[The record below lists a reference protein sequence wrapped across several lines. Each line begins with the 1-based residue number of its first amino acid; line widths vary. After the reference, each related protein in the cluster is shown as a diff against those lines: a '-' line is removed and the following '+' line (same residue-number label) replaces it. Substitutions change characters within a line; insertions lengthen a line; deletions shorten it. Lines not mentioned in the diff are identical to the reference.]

1 MAAQKSRVDSNAMKD
16 LRETFGGFGNRLFQL
31 AYLYKQARSGT
42 ISDIYLQDP
51 SFFEPYGEELR
62 AIFSQGLE
70 KTDMVSLHVRR
81 GDYINNPFYIDL
93 NETDYYEEA
102 IAQFPEG
109 TKFLVFCADRQE
121 GSNDESDLEWCKRK
135 FQGPQFEFYQG
146 TNELDDFNSQAG
158 CKAHII
164 ANSSFSWWAAYVG
177 GGKTIAP
184 KKWYADG
191 RPGIPLMANW
201 IVL

>member
-1 MAAQKSRVDSNAMKD
+1 MIA
-16 LRETFGGFGNRLFQL
+16 LRNTFGGFGNRLFQL

-51 SFFEPYGEELR
+51 TFFEPYGEEIR
-62 AIFSQGLE
+62 TIFAQGIE
-70 KTDMVSLHVRR
+70 KTDMVSIHVRR

-102 IAQFPEG
+102 IDQFPKG

-121 GSNDESDLEWCKRK
+121 GSNDQSDMEWCKDK
-135 FQGPQFEFYQG
+135 FQGSNFEFYQG
-146 TNELDDFNSQAG
+146 TNELDDFNAQAG

-164 ANSSFSWWAAYVG
+164 ANSSFSWMAAWVG
-177 GGKTIAP
+177 GGRTIAP

-201 IVL
+201 ELI

>member
-1 MAAQKSRVDSNAMKD
+1 MID
-16 LRETFGGFGNRLFQL
+16 LRKNFGGLGNRLFQL
-31 AYLYKQARSGT
+31 AYLYASARKGT

-51 SFFEPYGEELR
+51 TFFEPYGEEIR
-62 AIFSQGLE
+62 SIYGQDI
-70 KTDMVSLHVRR
+70 KPIDMVSLHVRR
-81 GDYINNPFYIDL
+81 GDYINNPFYVDL

-102 IAQFPEG
+102 IDKFPPD

-121 GSNDESDLEWCKRK
+121 GSNDQKDLEWCKQK
-135 FQGPQFEFYQG
+135 FQGDNFEFYQG
-146 TNELDDFNSQAG
+146 KSEIEDFNVMAG

-191 RPGIPLMANW
+191 RPGIPLPNSW
-201 IVL
+201 DVI

>member
-1 MAAQKSRVDSNAMKD
+1 MID
-16 LRETFGGFGNRLFQL
+16 LRNNFGGLGNRLFQL
-31 AYLYKQARSGT
+31 AYLYKQARAGT

-51 SFFEPYGEELR
+51 AFFEPYGEEIR
-62 AIFSQGLE
+62 AIYGQGIE

-81 GDYINNPFYIDL
+81 GDYLGNKFYVDL
-93 NETDYYEEA
+93 NETDYYDQA
-102 IAQFPEG
+102 IDQFPID

-121 GSNDESDLEWCKRK
+121 GSDDEADMAWAKQR
-135 FQGPQFEFYQG
+135 FQGDNFEFFRG
-146 TNELDDFNSQAG
+146 ETELEDFNAQAG

-177 GGKTIAP
+177 GGDTVAP

-191 RPGIPLMANW
+191 RPGIPLFNHW
-201 IVL
+201 TVL